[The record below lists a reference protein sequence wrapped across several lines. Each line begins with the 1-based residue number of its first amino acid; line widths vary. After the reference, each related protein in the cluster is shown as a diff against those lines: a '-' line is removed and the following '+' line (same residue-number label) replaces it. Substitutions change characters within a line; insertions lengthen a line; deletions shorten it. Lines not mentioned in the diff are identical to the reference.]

1 MGWETLYTESRA
13 QISQIFLLLLPGLQI
28 LLIGSRLILRLAFAQ
43 LSLIYASALVFGE
56 TTTGTLTACVIGSV
70 AMFFCCLLEVPVINW
85 AAQ

>member
-1 MGWETLYTESRA
+1 MGNSVYRVTCTNFTNIPFIVTGAANTFDRVS
-13 QISQIFLLLLPGLQI
+13 SH
-28 LLIGSRLILRLAFAQ
+28 FAQ
-43 LSLIYASALVFGE
+43 LSVIYAAALVFGE